1 MKSTNHLRPG
11 SESELKLVLEPD
23 PELLDSSSDSE
34 PELLLLALRREDLES
49 TTNKLPRRL
58 GEPGKTS
65 FSFKNMYIQHYT
77 NILTYSYIM

>member
-11 SESELKLVLEPD
+11 SESELELVLEPD

-49 TTNKLPRRL
+49 ATNKLPGRL
-58 GEPGKTS
+58 GEPGKNS
-65 FSFKNMYIQHYT
+65 FSFKYVHT
-77 NILTYSYIM
+77 NIITVT

>member
-11 SESELKLVLEPD
+11 SESELELVLEPD

-49 TTNKLPRRL
+49 ATNKLPGRF

-65 FSFKNMYIQHYT
+65 FSFKYVHT
-77 NILTYSYIM
+77 NIITVT